1 MTIASP
7 AALVQ
12 QNAPLKLSPKAMASM
27 LSMLTLASN
36 AALALTL
43 APLKHPRLNNL
54 TWTQA
59 ASRFLVGKRFFLK
72 GERENENNL

>member
-27 LSMLTLASN
+27 LSMLMLASN
-36 AALALTL
+36 AALALML
-43 APLKHPRLNNL
+43 APLKLPRLNNL
-54 TWTQA
+54 A
-59 ASRFLVGKRFFLK
+59 
-72 GERENENNL
+72 